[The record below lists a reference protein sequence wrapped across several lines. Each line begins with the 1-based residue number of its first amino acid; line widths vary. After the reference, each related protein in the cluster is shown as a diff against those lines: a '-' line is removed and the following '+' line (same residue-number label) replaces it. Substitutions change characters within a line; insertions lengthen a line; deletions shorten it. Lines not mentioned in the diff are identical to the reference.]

1 MLVSFEN
8 STHTVHP
15 VKITYCFCP
24 QPSLFYLPKPV
35 ELHENITRR
44 HDLAISLLCCRK
56 GSIILRNAVSLLF
69 NKLALLKVM
78 TLQAVRQSV
87 RAMLL

>member
-8 STHTVHP
+8 STHTVHL
-15 VKITYCFCP
+15 VKIAYCLCP
-24 QPSLFYLPKPV
+24 LPSLFYLPKSV

-44 HDLAISLLCCRK
+44 HDLAISLLRCRK
-56 GSIILRNAVSLLF
+56 GSIVHWNAVSLLF
-69 NKLALLKVM
+69 NKLALLKVK